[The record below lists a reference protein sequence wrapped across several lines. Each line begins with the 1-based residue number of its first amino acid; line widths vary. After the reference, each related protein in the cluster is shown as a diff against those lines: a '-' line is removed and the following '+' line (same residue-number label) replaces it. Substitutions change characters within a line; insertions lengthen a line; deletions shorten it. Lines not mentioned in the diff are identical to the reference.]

1 LTSPESK
8 ERILKYIEEHDGKK
22 IKQNVVDY
30 MNSEVHEDLRISR
43 VPTLNIIKELKSE
56 NRIKV
61 SGKRKGQS
69 HYLSINDK
77 SRFNWIDQHLSKIA
91 MNIEKMDE
99 DKPEITLPLKKG
111 GTVSIPSNMFE
122 LIGLVGLAYH
132 TSRQIKNESDQRVLN
147 DKILQSMVNMGIK
160 TIGQFR
166 KKFGS
171 N

>member
-69 HYLSINDK
+69 HYLSINRDNDFDLITK
-77 SRFNWIDQHLSKIA
+77 KLIIYKQLIEKLPFTEIVKPRKGRPWTWTSDEEIVRFGLEKLLVRTSKIPIMQDA
-91 MNIEKMDE
+91 DILYKKIIDLST
-99 DKPEITLPLKKG
+99 TLTLKKARA
-111 GTVSIPSNMFE
+111 MRE
-122 LIGLVGLAYH
+122 YL
-132 TSRQIKNESDQRVLN
+132 D
-147 DKILQSMVNMGIK
+147 
-160 TIGQFR
+160 
-166 KKFGS
+166 
-171 N
+171 